1 LITSHQVD
9 LVQSSFAKVA
19 PIADAAAAMFYER
32 LFELDPSL
40 KPMFRG
46 DMSEQ
51 GKKLM
56 DMLKMVVANLRN
68 LDRLIPGV
76 RALGERHSGYGVRDD
91 HYETVGTALLDTLE
105 RGLGS
110 FFTDDVRDA
119 WAAAYTVLANTMKE
133 AAAVAA

>member
-1 LITSHQVD
+1 MITSHQVD
-9 LVQSSFAKVA
+9 LVQSSFAKVG

-76 RALGERHSGYGVRDD
+76 RALGERHSVYGVRDE